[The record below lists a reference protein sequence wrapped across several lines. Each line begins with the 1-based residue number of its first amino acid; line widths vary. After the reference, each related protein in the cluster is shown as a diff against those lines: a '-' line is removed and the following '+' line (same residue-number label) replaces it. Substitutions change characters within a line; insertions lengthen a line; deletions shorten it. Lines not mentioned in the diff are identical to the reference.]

1 MNTIHEKACKKC
13 RQTKPADD
21 FYENKYSPDGRYAFC
36 KVCFDQFS
44 KKLTDKVHPPAPPK
58 KTCKKCGKARLINE
72 FNDLPDNP
80 DSKNDWCKECLKQ
93 LEVIKKQPDKK
104 ETKPVEPTPKIQK
117 PESRD
122 LPEKESKPQKPVEQ
136 PEQKTT
142 PEPVRKPDLE
152 TAEKPT
158 QEKAL
163 KPEPLPAQEPH
174 QEGDDDFDFI
184 EHLLE
189 TQALENRLRHE
200 TLQIPKQ
207 ITKIKS
213 RKRVCNGCGKIEE
226 IDQVEKNTVIP
237 VHAWFC
243 DFCQQRGTKR
253 LLKKRMTVQ
262 DYWGR
267 EFKVKKIISDELV
280 MGVLKNHN
288 GKWEKKPL
296 KIYGNWK
303 TP

>member
-1 MNTIHEKACKKC
+1 MNTIQEKACKKC
-13 RQTKPADD
+13 HQTKPADD

-44 KKLTDKVHPPAPPK
+44 KKLTDKVHSSAPST
-58 KTCKKCGKARLINE
+58 KTCKKCGKLRLIKE
-72 FNDLPDNP
+72 FDDFPDNP

-93 LEVIKKQPDKK
+93 LEVIKSQPGDK
-104 ETKPVEPTPKIQK
+104 ETKPGQATPKTK
-117 PESRD
+117 KSESRD
-122 LPEKESKPQKPVEQ
+122 LPEKESNPQKSIQ
-136 PEQKTT
+136 HPEKTT
-142 PEPVRKPDLE
+142 PPESVLKLGFEPAD
-152 TAEKPT
+152 KPT
-158 QEKAL
+158 QEQTL
-163 KPEPLPAQEPH
+163 KPEPLPAQEPP
-174 QEGDDDFDFI
+174 QEVADNFDFI

-189 TQALENRLRHE
+189 TQALENKLANKI
-200 TLQIPKQ
+200 LQIPKQ

-243 DFCQQRGTKR
+243 DFCQQTGAKKLLRKGT
-253 LLKKRMTVQ
+253 TIQ

-267 EFKVKKIISDELV
+267 EFKVKKIISDDLV
-280 MGVLKNHN
+280 MGIMKKHN
-288 GKWEKKPL
+288 SKWEKRPL

-303 TP
+303 IS